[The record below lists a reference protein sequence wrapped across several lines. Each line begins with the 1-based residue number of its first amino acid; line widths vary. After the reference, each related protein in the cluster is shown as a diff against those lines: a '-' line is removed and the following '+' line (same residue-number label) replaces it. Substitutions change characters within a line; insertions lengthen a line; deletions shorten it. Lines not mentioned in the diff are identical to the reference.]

1 MENVIEIKEGNVKY
15 QGRDDIKCRYCNDAS
30 GVQKFITETL
40 PNGYMVVTGNLKSAV
55 DSYFASMSAN
65 DFGVMN
71 EYGNMVIPGIYR
83 SIRQINDNL
92 LLLEIAEPVS
102 DSVKGAIEA
111 RREPSRYTELV
122 KSQSDIRNKFKTK
135 FGNDVRYLFN
145 NHFSEATVSDINGN
159 NVLNNEYYSYIVLD
173 NDKLFLCKNSQDS
186 EIVEYSLV
194 PSEVQKEEQV
204 VEQQPIDVSA
214 VQVDQNTVEDALAS
228 AAPSENVNV
237 GFAQEDVA
245 PVALNDEQMVTEPTD
260 TQAVTEVQP
269 IAPQEE
275 SNQETESNEMISIP
289 TIKADEEL
297 PIEGSNGEAVET
309 PLDEVIAAQEEV
321 VSEEPV
327 EEVTTNQ
334 GEVAS
339 GEPVEE
345 VTTNQ
350 EEVASEEPVE
360 EVTTNQEEV
369 VSEEPVEEVENAE
382 DIDLEV
388 SDEKED
394 TKLDDMFHEVEDA
407 RDVEKDMTED
417 IFSESSI
424 KTDSISYEDEF
435 EDNSYEDISTVKDT
449 TMEDVAKSMAALI
462 KQNKELKATNNELS
476 NKLESANNSKNNV
489 IKKNR
494 MLEEKIDIL
503 SSKNQSL
510 DNKVIKLESKTDIL
524 ENRVHDQE
532 RVIDSQGR
540 EIDNL
545 RGQLA
550 GKDKID
556 ELLKA
561 ADEVLENDNDL
572 RDISYYR
579 RIA

>member
-327 EEVTTNQ
+327 EEV
-334 GEVAS
+334 
-339 GEPVEE
+339 
-345 VTTNQ
+345 
-350 EEVASEEPVE
+350 
-360 EVTTNQEEV
+360 
-369 VSEEPVEEVENAE
+369 ENAE